1 LTQII
6 TNWFLRRKIDAH
18 VRQPGRAMEHRR
30 VVNPYH
36 AVSVEAG
43 PKCCNEARELKGRR
57 FLSAAAPKIPLANC
71 DAKSCGC
78 RFIHFEDR
86 REGEDRRERT
96 VDARGQSMPDRRHG
110 RGLRESD

>member
-1 LTQII
+1 MNQII

-36 AVSVEAG
+36 AVSVAAG
-43 PKCCNEARELKGRR
+43 PKCCNEALELKGRR
-57 FLSAAAPKIPLANC
+57 FLSAAAPNIPLPNC
-71 DAKSCGC
+71 DGKSCGC

-86 REGEDRRERT
+86 REGEDRRERA

-110 RGLRESD
+110 RGARESD